1 MKVIIGIVFG
11 YVLGSVIMPTNAHT
25 PCEEQTCEWEVVINT
40 ITAELEEVYVCK

>member
-1 MKVIIGIVFG
+1 MKAITLFLIGCAVGIA
-11 YVLGSVIMPTNAHT
+11 IAPTNAHT